1 MTYRVLVVED
11 HAESAEGL
19 VELLSFW
26 GYEGHVA
33 DSGERAL
40 ELLPALKPHAVIA
53 DIGLPGGIDG
63 HELARRL
70 RRMPDQTDT
79 LLIALTGYRE
89 SSDEEFAASGFDHH
103 LMKPVDLPR
112 LERLLDEVRRIHA

>member
-33 DSGERAL
+33 ESGERAL
-40 ELLPALKPHAVIA
+40 EIVAELKPHAVIG
-53 DIGLPGGIDG
+53 DIGLPGKIDG

-70 RRMPDQTDT
+70 RRMPDQSDA

-89 SSDEEFAASGFDHH
+89 SSDEEFSASGFDHH
-103 LMKPVDLPR
+103 LLKPVNLPH
-112 LERLLDEVRRIHA
+112 LERLLDDMRRLQT